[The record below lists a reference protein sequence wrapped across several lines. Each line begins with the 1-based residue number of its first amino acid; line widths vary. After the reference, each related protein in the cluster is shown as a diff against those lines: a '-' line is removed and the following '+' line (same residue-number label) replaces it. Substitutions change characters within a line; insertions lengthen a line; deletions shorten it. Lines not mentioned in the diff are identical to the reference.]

1 MAAGDAATGL
11 RALGRDLSGDVVLPG
26 DESWDTARLSWNLAV
41 DQGPVAVVYPESADD
56 VVAIVGFAAGNDLR
70 IAFNAGGHNAGPIDW
85 TTDALLL
92 KTERMRALEI
102 DAQARRARAEA
113 GVLARPVSQ
122 AAGEHGL
129 CYLCGTSPD
138 VGIVGYTLGGGF
150 SWMIRRYGLA
160 ANSVLAVE
168 LVTADG
174 RHVRAD
180 ADHEP
185 DLFWAVRGGGGNF
198 GAVTAIEFALYP
210 IPEMYAG
217 CFFWPIE
224 RATEI
229 LNVWREWVDTVPDEC
244 ESIGRML
251 QLPDVPFL
259 PEHVRGRSFV
269 LVEPAFIGS
278 EEAGAALV
286 QPFRDLEPEI
296 DTVAMMPT
304 SDLSLVNMDPDF
316 PLPYAG
322 DGILLDD
329 CTPETIDTM
338 VENFVGLAPPACR
351 AAAPGRRPPHRLARP
366 RVYPHDRPAVH
377 HVHVRPGRGRGDEGR
392 GRASGRASDQ
402 GARSVGQREA
412 VPQLHGVARRPAIDL
427 PRAELRPA
435 AGDQGEVRP
444 AGHLRR
450 ESRHPGC
457 RPARHVAPAQ
467 SSGALN
473 TSARVFSPV
482 FRRMICA
489 SVCR

>member
-1 MAAGDAATGL
+1 
-11 RALGRDLSGDVVLPG
+11 
-26 DESWDTARLSWNLAV
+26 
-41 DQGPVAVVYPESADD
+41 
-56 VVAIVGFAAGNDLR
+56 
-70 IAFNAGGHNAGPIDW
+70 
-85 TTDALLL
+85 
-92 KTERMRALEI
+92 
-102 DAQARRARAEA
+102 
-113 GVLARPVSQ
+113 
-122 AAGEHGL
+122 
-129 CYLCGTSPD
+129 
-138 VGIVGYTLGGGF
+138 
-150 SWMIRRYGLA
+150 MIRRYGLA

-338 VENFVGLAPPACR
+338 VENFVGSPL
-351 AAAPGRRPPHRLARP
+351 
-366 RVYPHDRPAVH
+366 
-377 HVHVRPGRGRGDEGR
+377 
-392 GRASGRASDQ
+392 
-402 GARSVGQREA
+402 
-412 VPQLHGVARRPAIDL
+412 LH
-427 PRAELRPA
+427 AELR
-435 AGDQGEVRP
+435 
-444 AGHLRR
+444 HL
-450 ESRHPGC
+450 G
-457 RPARHVAPAQ
+457 
-467 SSGALN
+467 GALR
-473 TSARVFSPV
+473 TDSPGHGCIGTIDQAFIMFTFGLAADAEMKAAV
-482 FRRMICA
+482 EHQAEHLIRELAPWDSGRRYLNFTE
-489 SVCR
+489 